1 MTLNSYNGELLL
13 SVAGKVLVLVLVLV
27 LVQVVPECSSF
38 PPPPFHPIQPAA
50 PAAVSKQMSERVPT
64 PLPEL
69 PKPPAALEASAPA
82 LSREASLSAP
92 PSSTL
97 PSPPPSLYQ
106 GDVHN
111 MHHTLKQR
119 TTGKKKKK
127 EKKKRHIDQKVR
139 TFIKKKSKC
148 HTSPKHLKIT
158 AKRSSRGK

>member
-1 MTLNSYNGELLL
+1 MTFNSYNGELLL
-13 SVAGKVLVLVLVLV
+13 SVAGKVLVLVLV
-27 LVQVVPECSSF
+27 VPECSSSSPQ
-38 PPPPFHPIQPAA
+38 PPPSLHPIQPAA

-111 MHHTLKQR
+111 MHRALKQR

-127 EKKKRHIDQKVR
+127 KKG
-139 TFIKKKSKC
+139 TSTKKSE
-148 HTSPKHLKIT
+148 
-158 AKRSSRGK
+158 RS